1 VTKGAKTREQILFEA
16 ACLFNVK
23 GYSGAALRDMMHATG
38 LGKGGIYNHF
48 ESKEKL
54 AVDAFDYAVSLI
66 QARFDQALAGVSG
79 ARERLRAYLAFFE
92 DYSRNPPI
100 PGGCPIMNTAIEHD
114 DGNPEL
120 RRRSRE
126 AMERWRQFI
135 VRTVRRGIKNLEM
148 RPDIDP
154 EQAGT
159 VFIATI
165 EGAVMLAKLYGDLS
179 HVDHALAH
187 LKRYIEE
194 SLASTP
200 RQKHARVG
208 IESISGRPVSGG
220 KNV

>member
-23 GYSGAALRDMMHATG
+23 GYSGVALRDMMHATG

>member
-1 VTKGAKTREQILFEA
+1 VTKGAETREQILFEA

-23 GYSGAALRDMMHATG
+23 GYWGVALSDMMHATG

-54 AVDAFDYAVSLI
+54 ALAAFDYAVSLI
-66 QARFDQALAGVSG
+66 HARFERALAGVSG
-79 ARERLRAYLAFFE
+79 ARDRLRAYLVFFE

-120 RRRSRE
+120 RKRSRE
-126 AMERWRQFI
+126 AMELWRQFI
-135 VRTVRRGIKNLEM
+135 VRTVRRGIKNHEM
-148 RPDIDP
+148 RPDNDP
-154 EQAGT
+154 EQVGT

-165 EGAVMLAKLYGDLS
+165 EGAVMLSKLYGDIS
-179 HVDHALAH
+179 HVDRALAH

-194 SLASTP
+194 SL
-200 RQKHARVG
+200 
-208 IESISGRPVSGG
+208 
-220 KNV
+220 